1 MVQKDKRKPLSKA
14 DFIRATA
21 CTTSRVS
28 IADNLVNESSFIKR
42 IMRVH
47 SGLLPVE
54 SVLFERPPSTAGL
67 AV

>member
-14 DFIRATA
+14 DFIRAIE